1 MATVDTSTSES
12 DTTWRGAV
20 MNGRVLIA
28 LIFREA
34 AVRFGAGPF
43 AYVWTLVEPTL
54 LVGIMLIMRVYVK
67 HYSPAFGDSST
78 LFLLT
83 GLLAFR
89 MTRNTINKSGK
100 AISSNTALFGFGAVK
115 PPDVV
120 IARVVVEF
128 TIWMIVLVI
137 FFTAVARILQI
148 EVITKFQ
155 EFVLALVSIFFFC
168 IAMSMFNA
176 TVGALVAIWRT
187 IWKIATLPLLF
198 ASGVLYMP
206 SSMPPEVQ
214 AIITWNPFLHCI
226 EALRSASYLDY
237 MSLYSPTYLHT
248 FTAVILLFSLAVERL
263 FRKDIIRAKKDDDD
277 EDEV

>member
-1 MATVDTSTSES
+1 MAIVDNSYSES

-20 MNGRVLIA
+20 MNGRVLVA

-34 AVRFGAGPF
+34 ALRFGAGPF

-54 LVGIMLIMRVYVK
+54 LVGIMLVLRIYVK

-78 LFLLT
+78 VFLLT

-100 AISSNTALFGFGAVK
+100 AISSNTTLFGFGAVK

-128 TIWMIVLVI
+128 TIWMIVLTI
-137 FFTAVARILQI
+137 FFTAVSRILQI

-155 EFVLALVSIFFFC
+155 DFVLALVSIFFFC

-206 SSMPPEVQ
+206 SSMPPEVLN
-214 AIITWNPFLHCI
+214 IIIWNPFLHCI
-226 EALRSASYLDY
+226 EAMRSTSYLDY
-237 MSLYSPTYLHT
+237 MSLYSPVYLNT
-248 FTAVILLFSLAVERL
+248 FTAVVLLFSLAIERL
-263 FRKDIIRAKKDDDD
+263 FRKEIIRAKNDDDD
-277 EDEV
+277 EEEV

>member
-1 MATVDTSTSES
+1 MAIVENSPSES
-12 DTTWRGAV
+12 DATWRGAV
-20 MNGRVLIA
+20 MNGRVLVA

-54 LVGIMLIMRVYVK
+54 LVGIMLILRIYVK

-78 LFLLT
+78 VFLLT

-100 AISSNTALFGFGAVK
+100 AISSNTLLFGFGAVK

-128 TIWMIVLVI
+128 TIWMIVLTI
-137 FFTAVARILQI
+137 FFTAVSRILQV

-155 EFVLALVSIFFFC
+155 DFVLALCSIFFFC

-176 TVGALVAIWRT
+176 TVGALLSIWRT

-214 AIITWNPFLHCI
+214 SIIVWNPFLHCI
-226 EALRSASYLDY
+226 EAMRSSSYLDY

-248 FTAVILLFSLAVERL
+248 FTLVVMLFSLAIERL
-263 FRKDIIRAKKDDDD
+263 FRKEIIRAKNDDDD
-277 EDEV
+277 EEEV

>member
-1 MATVDTSTSES
+1 MANAQVTSGS
-12 DTTWRGAV
+12 DMTWRGAV
-20 MNGRVLIA
+20 MNGRVLVA

-34 AVRFGAGPF
+34 ALRFGASPF

-54 LVGIMLIMRVYVK
+54 LVGIMLIMRIYVK
-67 HYSPAFGDSST
+67 NYSPAFGDSST

-83 GLLAFR
+83 GLIAFR
-89 MTRNTINKSGK
+89 LTRNTINKSGK
-100 AISSNTALFGFGAVK
+100 AISSNSSLFGFGAVK

-128 TIWMIVLVI
+128 TIWMIVLTI

-155 EFVLALVSIFFFC
+155 DFVIALCSIFYFC

-176 TVGALVAIWRT
+176 TVGALVSIYRT
-187 IWKIATLPLLF
+187 LWKIATLPLLF

-214 AIITWNPFLHCI
+214 AVIIWNPFLHCV
-226 EALRSASYLDY
+226 EALRSTSYLDY
-237 MSLYSPTYLHT
+237 LSLYDPIYLHSFAT
-248 FTAVILLFSLAVERL
+248 IVLIFSLAVERL
-263 FRKDIIRAKKDDDD
+263 FRKEIIRAKTDDDD
-277 EDEV
+277 EEEV

>member
-1 MATVDTSTSES
+1 MANAQVISGS

-20 MNGRVLIA
+20 MNGRVLVA

-34 AVRFGAGPF
+34 ALRFGASPF

-83 GLLAFR
+83 GLIAFR
-89 MTRNTINKSGK
+89 LTRNTINKSGK
-100 AISSNTALFGFGAVK
+100 AISSNSSLFGFGAVK

-128 TIWMIVLVI
+128 TIWMIVLTI
-137 FFTAVARILQI
+137 FFTAVARILQL

-155 EFVLALVSIFFFC
+155 DFVIALCSIFYFC

-176 TVGALVAIWRT
+176 TVGALVSIYRT
-187 IWKIATLPLLF
+187 LWKIATLPLLF

-214 AIITWNPFLHCI
+214 AVISWNPFLHCV
-226 EALRSASYLDY
+226 EALRSTSYLDY
-237 MSLYSPTYLHT
+237 LSLYDPIYLHSFAT
-248 FTAVILLFSLAVERL
+248 IVLIFSLAVERL
-263 FRKDIIRAKKDDDD
+263 FRKEIIRAKTDDDD
-277 EDEV
+277 EEEV